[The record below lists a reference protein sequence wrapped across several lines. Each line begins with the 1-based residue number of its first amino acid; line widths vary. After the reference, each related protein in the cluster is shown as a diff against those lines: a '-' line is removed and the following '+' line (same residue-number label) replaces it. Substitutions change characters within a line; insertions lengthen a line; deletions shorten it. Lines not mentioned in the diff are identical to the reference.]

1 MDTSYNYESIKTKL
15 KKLLALAEH
24 GEGGEARNARI
35 LLNRLC
41 EQYGISTDE
50 LLDIDK
56 KKFYKFNIGARKID
70 LTLFTQCY
78 CSLKDEI
85 KLAYRQLSKSV
96 IVVELTAYEFAELR
110 SMFEWHKA
118 NFKKDLEQTIDA
130 LMFSYC
136 DKHDLSSKRSQHEDT
151 DAKPLTKEDINRIK
165 RAMAMRD
172 NLNDNH
178 YRKLIEQ

>member
-1 MDTSYNYESIKTKL
+1 MATSSNYESIKTKL
-15 KKLLALAEH
+15 KKLLALAER

-35 LLNRLC
+35 LLDRQC
-41 EQYGISTDE
+41 EHYGISVDA
-50 LLDIDK
+50 LLDTEK

-70 LTLFTQCY
+70 ITLFTQCY
-78 CSLKDEI
+78 CSLKDE
-85 KLAYRQLSKSV
+85 KQLPYRLLSKSV

-130 LMFSYC
+130 LMLSYC
-136 DKHDLSSKRSQHEDT
+136 DKHDLSSKGSQHEDL
-151 DAKPLTKEDINRIK
+151 AKPLTKEDILRIK

-178 YRKLIEQ
+178 YRKMIER